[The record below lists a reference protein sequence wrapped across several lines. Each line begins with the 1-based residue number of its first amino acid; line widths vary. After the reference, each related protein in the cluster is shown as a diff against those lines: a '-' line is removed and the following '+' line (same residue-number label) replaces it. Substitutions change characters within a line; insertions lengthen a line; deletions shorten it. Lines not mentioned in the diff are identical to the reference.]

1 MAHPAIKPGFSL
13 SVGSSV
19 GLAPSSQWPRYLLQ
33 NLYRSGM
40 VLIVAKKFAFCKEV
54 CSFLKKWQKQG
65 LTPSPERPW
74 RQATGVKKPPSKR
87 FCVG

>member
-19 GLAPSSQWPRYLLQ
+19 GLVPSSQWPRYLLQ

-40 VLIVAKKFAFCKEV
+40 VLIVNQFT
-54 CSFLKKWQKQG
+54 SQKQTDQHFFKLFLG
-65 LTPSPERPW
+65 R
-74 RQATGVKKPPSKR
+74 RKKTAS
-87 FCVG
+87 VGG